1 MITEESLKLM
11 STADFETL
19 RDLILGEN
27 DRRRAMVR
35 EKAKQHFE
43 AREPKFELPEL
54 IPVPDRFMDER
65 GCLMNPMELKSK
77 FGFKLGSAPE
87 GREALEEAKSLWS
100 MHSHFYIMA
109 TGRADDSLPAFN
121 LLKHLNEYRK
131 ALIQLNEFL
140 C

>member
-1 MITEESLKLM
+1 MITEESLKVM

-19 RDLILGEN
+19 RDLILSEN
-27 DRRRAMVR
+27 DRRRNVIR
-35 EKAKQHFE
+35 EKAKKQFE
-43 AREPKFELPEL
+43 SREPKFELLEL
-54 IPVPDRFMDER
+54 IPVPDRFLDER

-77 FGFKLGSAPE
+77 FGFKRGSALE

-121 LLKHLNEYRK
+121 LRKHLNEYRES
-131 ALIQLNEFL
+131 LIQLNEFL
-140 C
+140 R

>member
-1 MITEESLKLM
+1 MITEESLKVM

-19 RDLILGEN
+19 RDLILSEN
-27 DRRRAMVR
+27 DRRRNVIR
-35 EKAKQHFE
+35 EKAKKQFE
-43 AREPKFELPEL
+43 SREPKFELPDL
-54 IPVPDRFMDER
+54 IPVPERLVDER
-65 GCLMNPMELKSK
+65 GCLMNPMELESK
-77 FGFKLGSAPE
+77 FGFKRGSALE

-121 LLKHLNEYRK
+121 LRKHLNEYRK

-140 C
+140 L